1 MGIGT
6 QSYPK
11 LPHAG
16 FIRISNDF
24 YMKMQ
29 FAMDAAMQ
37 HNEPVSSNFHRKL
50 DLARS
55 SSGLFFA
62 LR

>member
-1 MGIGT
+1 
-6 QSYPK
+6 
-11 LPHAG
+11 
-16 FIRISNDF
+16 
-24 YMKMQ
+24 MKMQ